1 MNFSLTNLLLILLI
15 AWFAGYFV
23 ARLGY
28 PPVLGELAAGM
39 IFGPPLLNLI
49 HPDDGTLV
57 LGKLGVLLMMLFIGM
72 SIKLKDLVRSL
83 RTAIAAALGGFLLPF
98 LLGYLALVGLGY
110 SSSVGLIVGCTIT
123 LTALAVVPR
132 MVMDLGLMERRV
144 GQTLIAISLL
154 SVVMTLTGFALV
166 KNIAEMGHVDLP
178 GMALVLG
185 KITLF
190 LLFAVFAGLKLF
202 PLLRPLMLRLKMT
215 TRTAAFA
222 AFILLGLAFAALAEA
237 AGLVFILGAFL
248 AGLFLDPNMIAPGMY
263 PEIMAVKRDVALG
276 FLAPVF
282 FVSAGFAVSFG
293 IFSSNVMLL
302 VAILAAALLGKI
314 LGGTLAYLLTRR
326 SWREGL
332 VVGLGMNG
340 RGGVDIVTGGIAL
353 AAGLITSEIFTALI
367 FTVFLATLS
376 APILLKLGAAW
387 LEKRNELFVVESTPA
402 G

>member
-72 SIKLKDLVRSL
+72 SIKLEDLVRSL
-83 RTAIAAALGGFLLPF
+83 RTAIAGALGGFLLPF
-98 LLGYLALVGLGY
+98 LLGYLAMVGLGY

-166 KNIAEMGHVDLP
+166 KNIAEMGHVDIP

-185 KITLF
+185 KIALF

-248 AGLFLDPNMIAPGMY
+248 AGLFLDPNMIEPGMY

-282 FVSAGFAVSFG
+282 FVSAGFAVSFE
-293 IFSSNVMLL
+293 IFTSNIVLL

-314 LGGTLAYLLTRR
+314 LGGTLAYVLTRR

-387 LEKRNELFVVESTPA
+387 LEKRNELFAVEPTPA